1 MVSRSAPL
9 PRLDINGRAFVYVEA
24 GKLLYIVYLD
34 EFGHIGPYLS
44 STDKSHKTHPVFGL
58 GGVVLPYTE
67 VRKFST
73 YFYQLKNRLLD
84 YELKNSGIHP
94 AKWEKK
100 GASLYTVTNVTK
112 Y

>member
-1 MVSRSAPL
+1 MGREAWFHEALHL
-9 PRLDINGRAFVYVEA
+9 PRLDINGRAFVYLEA

-84 YELKNSGIHP
+84 YELKIAAFTLQSGKRKALH
-94 AKWEKK
+94 
-100 GASLYTVTNVTK
+100 YTL
-112 Y
+112 